1 MVVSA
6 RVGHLKGARVKIMAR
21 NDPPDLRCD
30 VCGKP
35 ATGDCLVCSDE
46 SAGRACDEWGK
57 THECGEDM
65 LLPVVNS
72 PHVGMCEYT
81 GGYYD

>member
-1 MVVSA
+1 
-6 RVGHLKGARVKIMAR
+6 MAPGMAFEYIYDFR
-21 NDPPDLRCD
+21 
-30 VCGKP
+30 
-35 ATGDCLVCSDE
+35 
-46 SAGRACDEWGK
+46 K

-72 PHVGMCEYT
+72 PRVGMCDYT